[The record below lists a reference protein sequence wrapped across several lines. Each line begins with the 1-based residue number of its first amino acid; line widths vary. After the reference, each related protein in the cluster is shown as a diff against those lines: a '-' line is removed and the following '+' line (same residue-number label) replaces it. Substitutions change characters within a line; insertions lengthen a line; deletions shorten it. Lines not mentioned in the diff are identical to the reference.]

1 VINTTP
7 FSHWFQRE
15 DTAEGRLDKLGALLS
30 KATNDL
36 RETTPLIADL
46 LSIPTGDRYPALELT
61 PQKRK
66 EKTLT
71 ALVTQVEGLSRRE
84 PVLMVYEDFHWS
96 DPTTR
101 EWLDLLI
108 DRVSGMRV
116 LVIITFRPI
125 VIKDHQIST
134 RVFMGRYSSRARG
147 DSYVAGC
154 IVTGIGIVGR
164 CGCFDENG

>member
-1 VINTTP
+1 M
-7 FSHWFQRE
+7 
-15 DTAEGRLDKLGALLS
+15 
-30 KATNDL
+30 
-36 RETTPLIADL
+36 

-66 EKTLT
+66 ERTLT
-71 ALVTQVEGLSRRE
+71 ALVTQIEGLSRRE

-116 LVIITFRPI
+116 LVIITFRPEFNPP
-125 VIKDHQIST
+125 
-134 RVFMGRYSSRARG
+134 R
-147 DSYVAGC
+147 
-154 IVTGIGIVGR
+154 VGR
-164 CGCFDENG
+164 PACHRDRVPR